1 VERLPQRVSAT
12 QVSRSF
18 SRILDRVETGARF
31 VVHRHGKDVCLMAAP
46 PLGSRTAAQCLDI
59 LQGRA
64 PVQLDAR
71 FGDDLLAIL
80 AAETTDTSPWDS

>member
-1 VERLPQRVSAT
+1 
-12 QVSRSF
+12 
-18 SRILDRVETGARF
+18 
-31 VVHRHGKDVCLMAAP
+31 MAAP
-46 PLGSRTAAQCLDI
+46 PLASRTAAQCLDI

-71 FGDDLLAIL
+71 FGDDLLAII